1 MLCARLASL
10 KKSEK
15 KEDESAAQPL
25 GPFDPIHLTGPRY
38 WSSQAR
44 VSLIISF
51 VGGSWSVSYN
61 FSCLSGAGV
70 PKRSTIGF
78 ADVSGGEYASYLP
91 FKIKVGILTR
101 LT

>member
-1 MLCARLASL
+1 MASL

-25 GPFDPIHLTGPRY
+25 GSFESVHLTGPRY
-38 WSSQAR
+38 RSSQAR

-51 VGGSWSVSYN
+51 LGGLWSVSYN
-61 FSCLSGAGV
+61 FSCLSWVRA
-70 PKRSTIGF
+70 PKRSNIGF
-78 ADVSGGEYASYLP
+78 DDVSTGKVVSYLP
-91 FKIKVGILTR
+91 FKIKVGISTR